1 MFLNQMRYD
10 LGPNQGPNLIQILD
24 LGSIWVVLFSF
35 FIFVLEP
42 APVNSSRHT
51 MWDNAKIMMRNSG
64 LSIHG
69 HFQLFECK
77 NRKQHYCYHSESPL
91 SEGKFKIEQFLHDFD
106 LAVKLLFSLF
116 APIEYNRFQ
125 LWTGR

>member
-1 MFLNQMRYD
+1 MRYD

-51 MWDNAKIMMRNSG
+51 MWDDAKIMMRNSR
-64 LSIHG
+64 LSSHG
-69 HFQLFECK
+69 HFLLFDCK
-77 NRKQHYCYHSESPL
+77 NRKRHGCYHSGSPL
-91 SEGKFKIEQFLHDFD
+91 SESKFKIKHFLDDFD
-106 LAVKLLFSLF
+106 LVVKLLKTLFSLF
-116 APIEYNRFQ
+116 PPIEYNRFQ